1 MITTMFSQLICA
13 DLFLYCRSDCSCS
26 NPFAP
31 VTLAMWKKSR
41 GFPHQVLLG
50 CSALLSVLRAH
61 HHLALVR
68 LLLRC
73 YLYVFY
79 HYLLPNSALFV
90 EFSLLDIR
98 LYESLGFSLV
108 LDRLFYFC
116 AIVCISSV
124 YYLFLS
130 GVVST

>member
-1 MITTMFSQLICA
+1 
-13 DLFLYCRSDCSCS
+13 
-26 NPFAP
+26 
-31 VTLAMWKKSR
+31 MWKKSR

-108 LDRLFYFC
+108 LDRLFYFSV
-116 AIVCISSV
+116 IVCILSF

-130 GVVST
+130 GVVSTLVYRQRLANLIKSALVALTKLGISSLKYSSI